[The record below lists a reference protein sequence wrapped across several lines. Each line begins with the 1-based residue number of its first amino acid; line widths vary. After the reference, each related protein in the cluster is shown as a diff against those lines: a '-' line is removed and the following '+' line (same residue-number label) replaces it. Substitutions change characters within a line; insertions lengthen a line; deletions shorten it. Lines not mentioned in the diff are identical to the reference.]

1 MKNINVK
8 EYKGLITRLAVVL
21 VVFLILF
28 NVLYGAA
35 TSVELMLTEFFPNS
49 DFIIISTSMFSSVA
63 YLLSFVLPVALFYA
77 ISKNSVSYKMDMS
90 LSTDIGHPYFCVFA
104 CAVGT
109 VALIIP
115 FSILNSILFP
125 VSSEILNELFFPEYN
140 EPYMLILGL
149 ISTAVVPAFA
159 EELLFRGMLISNIR
173 PYGEKGA
180 ILISALAFG
189 LMHQNMIQFIYATVA
204 GLALGYIYVKTRSLW
219 TVIVVHFA
227 NNFVSIVQSYLFY
240 YYPEDKANV
249 ILAAYEV
256 IVLAL
261 GIVLVPMAIIYF
273 KKRKRLNTAKNDV
286 VIFGV
291 FDYKADD
298 AVENKKV
305 GVIKETFKSP
315 LFIIFVV
322 ITLATSIYS
331 WLLIR

>member
-1 MKNINVK
+1 MKNIRVK
-8 EYKGLITRLAVVL
+8 EYKGLITRLSSAL
-21 VVFLILF
+21 LVFLLLA
-28 NVLYGAA
+28 NVLYGSA
-35 TSVELMLTEFFPNS
+35 SVIEAILTEFFPNS
-49 DFIIISTSMFSSVA
+49 DFIIIITSLFSSVA
-63 YLLSFVLPVALFYA
+63 YLLSFALPVPIYYA
-77 ISKNSVSYKMDMS
+77 ISKNSTSYKIDMS
-90 LSTDIGHPYFCVFA
+90 LDSDVDHPYFCVLV
-104 CAVGT
+104 CVIGT
-109 VALIIP
+109 IAFVTP
-115 FSILNSILFP
+115 FSYLNSILFP
-125 VSSEILNELFFPEYN
+125 VSPDIVNEMFFSEYS
-140 EPYMLILGL
+140 EPYMLVLGL
-149 ISTAVVPAFA
+149 ISTAVIPAFA
-159 EELLFRGMLISNIR
+159 EELLFRGLIISNIR
-173 PYGEKGA
+173 PYSEKGA
-180 ILISALAFG
+180 VIISALAFG
-189 LMHQNMIQFIYATVA
+189 LMHQNMIQIIYATVA

-219 TVIVVHFA
+219 TVIVIHFA

-261 GIVLVPMAIIYF
+261 GAVFVPMAIIYF
-273 KKRKRLNTAKNDV
+273 KKRKRLNTAKSDA

-322 ITLATSIYS
+322 ITLSTSIYS